1 MSKSYIP
8 RTTLTVC
15 TNMMVP
21 SPQKLAHAHGS
32 TVMHKSANNQLLNID
47 DRKLMDAF
55 KCKNPM
61 KFWQGLGTMLVGI
74 GIGILIGAAIVASG
88 GTALLIV
95 AAVVVATGATCIVAG
110 DMVSHDCDATK
121 QGSWQLFH
129 KTVYIDKKNALLQT
143 SILSCSQGGMVSI
156 VPDPVTALK
165 IASIYAKNNTE
176 EVFTHNRSQLFQG
189 IITGVTTLGSM
200 PAAILSTV
208 LGAGF
213 YIKGENESQET
224 QQKVLAS
231 SINDQNASLPERT
244 LAGDAGG
251 ALQQEAVNQPV
262 GIATGTIEEMLE
274 LRKAQN
280 SAEALSQQRQAAH
293 FERQAAQQEARAAR
307 LAQNGAAEQAEIVAR
322 RAANSRLAGNIATR
336 SQPKFKWTKWGV
348 GIGVGIAG
356 AVANFF
362 IENAAN
368 EKEDKLFNNVVKEFA
383 DIIERNEGGI
393 QGVNIVGD
401 NN

>member
-15 TNMMVP
+15 TNMMLP
-21 SPQKLAHAHGS
+21 QPQKLAHMHGS
-32 TVMHKSANNQLLNID
+32 TVVHGSSGNQLLNID
-47 DRKLMDAF
+47 DRKLIDAF

-74 GIGILIGAAIVASG
+74 GIGILIGAAVVASG

-95 AAVVVATGATCIVAG
+95 AAVVVATGTTCIVAG
-110 DMVSHDCDATK
+110 DKVSHDCDATK
-121 QGSWQLFH
+121 QGNWQLFH

-156 VPDPVTALK
+156 VPDPVAALR
-165 IASIYAKNNTE
+165 IASIYAKNNAE
-176 EVFTHNRSQLFQG
+176 EVTKHNQSQLFQG
-189 IITGVTTLGSM
+189 IITGVTTLGSV

-208 LGAGF
+208 LGGGF
-213 YIKGENESQET
+213 YIKGEKDSQAT

-231 SINDQNASLPERT
+231 AINNRNASLPERT
-244 LAGDAGG
+244 LAGDAKG

-262 GIATGTIEEMLE
+262 GIATATTEEVLE

-307 LAQNGAAEQAEIVAR
+307 LAQNGATEQAEIVAR

-336 SQPKFKWTKWGV
+336 SQPKFKWAKWGV

-356 AVANFF
+356 AFVNFF
-362 IENAAN
+362 IERAAN
-368 EKEDKLFNNVVKEFA
+368 KEEDRLFDGVLVAFKKSQEQNKSKQ
-383 DIIERNEGGI
+383 
-393 QGVNIVGD
+393 QGVNIVSI
-401 NN
+401 N

>member
-15 TNMMVP
+15 TNMMLP
-21 SPQKLAHAHGS
+21 NPQKLAHAHGS
-32 TVMHKSANNQLLNID
+32 TVLHKSANNQLLNID
-47 DRKLMDAF
+47 DKKLIDAF

-61 KFWQGLGTMLVGI
+61 KFWQGLGSMLMGI
-74 GIGILIGAAIVASG
+74 AVGILIGAAIVASG

-95 AAVVVATGATCIVAG
+95 AAVVAVGGASCIVAG
-110 DMVSHDCDATK
+110 DLVSHDCDATK
-121 QGSWQLFH
+121 QGNWQLFH

-143 SILSCSQGGMVSI
+143 SILSCSQGGMISI
-156 VPDPVTALK
+156 VPDPVAAAN
-165 IASIYAKNNTE
+165 IASIYAKNNME
-176 EVFTHNRSQLFQG
+176 EVSTHNASQMLQG
-189 IITGVTTLGSM
+189 LITGVTALGSI
-200 PAAILSTV
+200 PAAIISTV
-208 LGAGF
+208 LGGGF

-231 SINDQNASLPERT
+231 AIDNREASLPERT
-244 LAGDAGG
+244 LSGDAEG
-251 ALQQEAVNQPV
+251 ALKQEAVNQPV
-262 GIATGTIEEMLE
+262 GIATGTTEELLE
-274 LRKAQN
+274 LRKARN

-307 LAQNGAAEQAEIVAR
+307 LAQNGATEQAEIVAR

-336 SQPKFKWTKWGV
+336 AQPKFKWMKWGV

-368 EKEDKLFNNVVKEFA
+368 EKEDKLFSDVLLNFKRTNDQNKLKQQ
-383 DIIERNEGGI
+383 GI
-393 QGVNIVGD
+393 NILATK
-401 NN
+401 N